1 MTVKITV
8 EDLAKIVDEYHC
20 WIFGDRKRKL
30 LMNMAW
36 WWRSLKENRRRRSD
50 EDRWWRLTQDR
61 WFACEDLSS
70 INGLALV
77 NINGD
82 EYRLRSLMKLLEIG
96 EWDGEGFRWRHLALV
111 VDEDFWKVA
120 RRKSFKVA
128 MFQIGPLVTN
138 AWVNWWWWLP
148 ITYGAAERCWRTVP
162 KNVGKQCR
170 NSWWRTFVKSVDEEL
185 C

>member
-70 INGLALV
+70 INGLELV
-77 NINGD
+77 NINGE
-82 EYRLRSLMKLLEIG
+82 EYRLRSLMKLLEQIY
-96 EWDGEGFRWRHLALV
+96 GEGFRWRHLALV

-128 MFQIGPLVTN
+128 MFQVTSTSDERMSKLMVMVAN
-138 AWVNWWWWLP
+138 YIRCCRTLLKN
-148 ITYGAAERCWRTVP
+148 GAKERW
-162 KNVGKQCR
+162 
-170 NSWWRTFVKSVDEEL
+170 
-185 C
+185 